1 MSNTKLRVITGSVYF
16 LILVG
21 FFCLKIFVH
30 PLFFDGLI
38 LIFNVIGTYEMIRA
52 FGDKLH
58 RSQKIVVMTFTTLI
72 LLTYIVMDIIYI
84 EYFKINF
91 PTPGEVP
98 QGRNYAPHIM
108 LVVFVAGLSVLFG
121 LLVFAHTRV
130 SLESV
135 GYSFLC
141 YFYPTVFLIVL
152 VVCNHLTNYAGVAL
166 AFVFGISPC
175 ADMFAFAFGKT
186 FGKKLPAK
194 MAPNVSP
201 NKTLIGGL
209 GGLIGGAIG
218 AVCVFFVYYGLCKP
232 IEDFRLT
239 GVLDFSTVA
248 FNWSNL
254 VFFLGIG
261 VLAAAFSQFGD
272 LVESAIKRKLDIK
285 DMGNILPGH
294 GGILDRI
301 DSSLY
306 AGLVIAL
313 IFVIRLMPTG
323 S

>member
-1 MSNTKLRVITGSVYF
+1 M
-16 LILVG
+16 
-21 FFCLKIFVH
+21 
-30 PLFFDGLI
+30 
-38 LIFNVIGTYEMIRA
+38 
-52 FGDKLH
+52 
-58 RSQKIVVMTFTTLI
+58 
-72 LLTYIVMDIIYI
+72 
-84 EYFKINF
+84 
-91 PTPGEVP
+91 
-98 QGRNYAPHIM
+98 
-108 LVVFVAGLSVLFG
+108 
-121 LLVFAHTRV
+121 
-130 SLESV
+130 
-135 GYSFLC
+135 
-141 YFYPTVFLIVL
+141 
-152 VVCNHLTNYAGVAL
+152 
-166 AFVFGISPC
+166 
-175 ADMFAFAFGKT
+175 
-186 FGKKLPAK
+186 
-194 MAPNVSP
+194 
-201 NKTLIGGL
+201 

-313 IFVIRLMPTG
+313 IFVIRLMLTG